1 MPKVVPEYKEEA
13 KNRILQAASKL
24 FIEQG
29 YKKTNMNQLARQLG
43 VSKGAIYQ
51 YYGSKEELLMDVMKS
66 SSTFRKSS
74 LFSDL
79 KPDDLNE
86 IGTRE
91 FFLKMVRSSEQI
103 NKLGVELA
111 SQALYNPEMMR
122 EFRSFYHEEVDIIA
136 DHIKMLKREG
146 RAKRGLDPR
155 VYALSILALRTGLR
169 GFLETENEKTVLDA
183 WRLTTGLLLGDLS
196 PV

>member
-146 RAKRGLDPR
+146 MAKRGLDPR

-169 GFLETENEKTVLDA
+169 GFLETEDEKTVLDA